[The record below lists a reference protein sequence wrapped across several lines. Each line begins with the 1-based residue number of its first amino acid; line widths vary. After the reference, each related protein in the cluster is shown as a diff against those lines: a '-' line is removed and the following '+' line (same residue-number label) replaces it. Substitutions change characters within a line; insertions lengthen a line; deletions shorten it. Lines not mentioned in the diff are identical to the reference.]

1 MNDKKHIPACIDQM
15 TSQQAKIEL
24 GYGRFGE
31 PGTPSHNFASFWI
44 SLKEQEER
52 DKRDNDSLSI
62 SRKALRNSNWAN
74 IIAAIATIIAIAAII
89 VPLLI
94 KK

>member
-1 MNDKKHIPACIDQM
+1 MSEKHIPVCIDQM

-44 SLKEQEER
+44 SIKEDEER
-52 DKRDNDSLSI
+52 GKRDSDAIRLA
-62 SRKALRNSNWAN
+62 RRAN
-74 IIAAIATIIAIAAII
+74 LIAWIASIIAVIAIVKDII
-89 VPLLI
+89 L
-94 KK
+94 